1 MYQLNE
7 VNHIVDATNDLDDH
21 TDNVED
27 FRDVLSPPF
36 RIWNGDEAFVASPL
50 GAGEGDNRPLCGI
63 PLFYY
68 TTWLMNC
75 Q

>member
-7 VNHIVDATNDLDDH
+7 VNHIVDATNDFDDH

-27 FRDVLSPPF
+27 FRNVLSPPF
-36 RIWNGDEAFVASPL
+36 RIWNGDEALVASPL

-63 PLFYY
+63 PL
-68 TTWLMNC
+68 LV